1 MISFLKRKLDVIQR
15 IGEVSV
21 IPTFVSTGILL
32 AFVFIPFLREFFEKR
47 SDAVFWLIS
56 PFFLSAGTLFA
67 TKFGLSVMITGRAKQ
82 SVIPGVFEPE
92 IPDFLARIFGFF
104 YFLFGSIALL
114 IGSILLVF
122 AIFHLF

>member
-15 IGEVSV
+15 IGEVSL